1 MPELAPWFALAGLGL
16 YHGLNP
22 AMGWL
27 FAGSIGERQE
37 SLEAALFALIPIAI
51 GHALS
56 IALVATLAVTAGFF
70 LDENLLRKIAS
81 ALLLCWGL
89 YCLFAGARHLM
100 PASLGASF
108 TGLGLWSFFMATA
121 HGAGLMLVPA
131 LMPLCLSNSAAAELG
146 AAGSLSIAGAAV
158 FVHMAAMLSMTGLLA
173 GAYCKG
179 MQAAFPDSRRRLLDF
194 LWAVVL
200 AGAGLWLIWS

>member
-1 MPELAPWFALAGLGL
+1 MPDLAPWLALAGLGL

-27 FAGSIGERQE
+27 FAGSLGERQK

-56 IALVATLAVTAGFF
+56 IALVAMLAVTAGFF
-70 LDENLLRKIAS
+70 LDENLLRKVAGG
-81 ALLLCWGL
+81 LLLCWGG
-89 YCLFAGARHLM
+89 YCLFAGTRHLL
-100 PASLGASF
+100 PGSLGAGF
-108 TGLGLWSFFMATA
+108 AGLGLWSFFMASA

-146 AAGSLSIAGAAV
+146 AAGSLAIAGGAV
-158 FVHMAAMLSMTGLLA
+158 LVHMTAMLGVTGLLA
-173 GAYCKG
+173 AAYCKG
-179 MQAAFPDSRRRLLDF
+179 MAEFPESRRRLLDL
-194 LWAVVL
+194 LWAGVL
-200 AGAGLWLIWS
+200 GCAGLWLISA

>member
-1 MPELAPWFALAGLGL
+1 MPDLAPWLALAGLGL

-37 SLEAALFALIPIAI
+37 SLEAALFALVPIAI

-56 IALVATLAVTAGFF
+56 IALVAMLAVTAGFF
-70 LDENLLRKIAS
+70 LDENLLRKIAG

-89 YCLFAGARHLM
+89 YCFFSGTRHLM
-100 PASLGASF
+100 PASLSAGFA
-108 TGLGLWSFFMATA
+108 GLGLWSFFMASA

-146 AAGSLSIAGAAV
+146 AAGSLAVAGGAV
-158 FVHMAAMLSMTGLLA
+158 LVHMTAMLSVTGLLA
-173 GAYCKG
+173 AAYCKG
-179 MQAAFPDSRRRLLDF
+179 MAGFPERHRRLLDL
-194 LWAVVL
+194 LWAGVL
-200 AGAGLWLIWS
+200 ATAGLWLISA